1 MRPDRGAQGVPQ
13 LDHDAS
19 TACRPPSLFPRGRE
33 ARIGSR
39 TMISMLQP
47 RTLLAE
53 FVGTTLLV
61 FVAMMTTSMAQVG
74 FGGIAAGDLLIP
86 AFGHACILTGL
97 VYAIGHVSGCHI
109 NPAVTLSLASIG
121 KFPLRQVP
129 PYVIAQIAGG
139 LFGALLHAW
148 TWPMGP
154 GTALT
159 LPAAGVSAGQA
170 FQLEAVL
177 TFLLVSVVIGV
188 AVSGKVPA
196 ARGGRRPRR
205 HAGSLDPG
213 RRHDHRRL
221 DEPGAQLGPRHRD
234 VEFRGAL
241 DLLAGTDRRRTRRGR
256 RRRDHA
262 QPTEQPRRRL
272 ASRREVGGRRP
283 WPAPRYPRPRS
294 R

>member
-1 MRPDRGAQGVPQ
+1 
-13 LDHDAS
+13 
-19 TACRPPSLFPRGRE
+19 
-33 ARIGSR
+33 
-39 TMISMLQP
+39 MISMLQP

-86 AFGHACILTGL
+86 AVGHACILTGL

-109 NPAVTLSLASIG
+109 NPTVTLSLASIG

-170 FQLEAVL
+170 FLLAAVL

-196 ARGGRRPRR
+196 AAAGAALGATLGACILVGG
-205 HAGSLDPG
+205 AIT
-213 RRHDHRRL
+213 
-221 DEPGAQLGPRHRD
+221 GASMNPARSLGPAIVTWNFEAHWIYWL
-234 VEFRGAL
+234 G
-241 DLLAGTDRRRTRRGR
+241 
-256 RRRDHA
+256 
-262 QPTEQPRRRL
+262 PI
-272 ASRREVGGRRP
+272 VGGL
-283 WPAPRYPRPRS
+283 AAGVVGAITHNLRS
-294 R
+294 SSADA

>member
-1 MRPDRGAQGVPQ
+1 
-13 LDHDAS
+13 
-19 TACRPPSLFPRGRE
+19 
-33 ARIGSR
+33 
-39 TMISMLQP
+39 MISMLQP

-170 FQLEAVL
+170 FLLKAVL

-196 ARGGRRPRR
+196 AA
-205 HAGSLDPG
+205 AGAAL
-213 RRHDHRRL
+213 
-221 DEPGAQLGPRHRD
+221 GATL
-234 VEFRGAL
+234 GAL
-241 DLLAGTDRRRTRRGR
+241 IL
-256 RRRDHA
+256 
-262 QPTEQPRRRL
+262 
-272 ASRREVGGRRP
+272 VGARS
-283 WPAPRYPRPRS
+283 PAPR
-294 R
+294 